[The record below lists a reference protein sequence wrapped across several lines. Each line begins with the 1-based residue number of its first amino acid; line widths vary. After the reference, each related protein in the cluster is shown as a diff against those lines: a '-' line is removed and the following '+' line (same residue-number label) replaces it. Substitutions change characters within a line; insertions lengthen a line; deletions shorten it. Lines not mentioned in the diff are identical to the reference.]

1 MPLINLKHAE
11 TFVEGLDHPEGVAL
25 GPDGRIY
32 AGGEAGQVYRIDYE
46 KHDEKRSVEAYANTG
61 GLNLGMALDAAAN
74 LYMCTAD
81 RGAVYKVT
89 PAGEVSQYS
98 AGTVERP
105 MTTPN
110 YPAFDAQGNL
120 YVTNSGSWYGNDG
133 CIYCVAPDGT
143 TAVIDTENS
152 QFPNGCAVSPDGQHL
167 YVAMSLSP
175 PQVIRFPIED
185 GRRVGPTETVVE
197 LPRVVPD
204 GLAFCTD
211 GSLLISCYRPDT
223 VLRVLP
229 NGDLTVLMDDYEGTI
244 LGAPTNVCFGGP
256 DLTVLFW
263 ANLGRWHLGMNAHT
277 GLQGARLF
285 YPDIRPAQA

>member
-25 GPDGRIY
+25 GPDGNIY
-32 AGGEAGQVYRIDYE
+32 AGGEAGQVYRINYE
-46 KHDEKRSVEAYANTG
+46 ERSVEEYANTG
-61 GLNLGMALDAAAN
+61 GLNLGMALDAEAN

-81 RGAVYKVT
+81 RGAVFKVT
-89 PAGEVSQYS
+89 PSGEVSEYS
-98 AGTVERP
+98 SGTEDRP

-110 YPAFDAQGNL
+110 YPAFDKQGNL
-120 YVTNSGSWYGNDG
+120 YATNSGSWYGNDG

-143 TAVIDTENS
+143 TAVIDSENS
-152 QFPNGCAVSPDGQHL
+152 QFPNGCAVSPDGQYL

-175 PQVIRFPIED
+175 PQIIRFPIED
-185 GRRVGPTETVVE
+185 GRKVGPTETIVE
-197 LPRVVPD
+197 LPHVVPD

-211 GSLLISCYRPDT
+211 GSFLISCYRPDT
-223 VLRVLP
+223 ILRVLP
-229 NGDLTVLMDDYEGTI
+229 SGDLTVLMDDYEGTI

-256 DLTVLFW
+256 GMSVLFW
-263 ANLGRWHLGMNAHT
+263 ANLGRWHLGLNAHT

-285 YPDIRPAQA
+285 YPDISSA

>member
-25 GPDGRIY
+25 GPDGNIY
-32 AGGEAGQVYRIDYE
+32 AGGEAGQVYRINNE
-46 KHDEKRSVEAYANTG
+46 ERSVEEYANTG
-61 GLNLGMALDAAAN
+61 GLNLGMALDAEAN
-74 LYMCTAD
+74 LYVCTAD
-81 RGAVYKVT
+81 RGAVFKVT
-89 PAGEVSQYS
+89 PTGEVSVYS
-98 AGTVERP
+98 SGTEERP

-143 TAVIDTENS
+143 TAVIDSENS
-152 QFPNGCAVSPDGQHL
+152 QFPNGCAVSPDGQYL

-175 PQVIRFPIED
+175 PQIIRFPIED
-185 GRRVGPTETVVE
+185 GRKVGPTETIVE
-197 LPRVVPD
+197 LPHVVPD

-211 GSLLISCYRPDT
+211 GSFLISCYRPDT
-223 VLRVLP
+223 ILRVLP
-229 NGDLTVLMDDYEGTI
+229 SGDLTVLMDDYEGTI

-256 DLTVLFW
+256 GMSVLFW
-263 ANLGRWHLGMNAHT
+263 ANLGRWHLGLNAHT

-285 YPDIRPAQA
+285 YPDISSA

>member
-25 GPDGRIY
+25 GPDDNIY
-32 AGGEAGQVYRIDYE
+32 AGGEAGQVYRINYE
-46 KHDEKRSVEAYANTG
+46 ERSVEEYANTG
-61 GLNLGMALDAAAN
+61 GLNLGMALDAEAN

-81 RGAVYKVT
+81 RGTVFKVT
-89 PAGEVSQYS
+89 PTGEVSEYS
-98 AGTVERP
+98 SGTEERP

-133 CIYCVAPDGT
+133 CIYCVEPDGT
-143 TAVIDTENS
+143 TAVIDSENS
-152 QFPNGCAVSPDGQHL
+152 QFPNGCAVSPDGQYLH
-167 YVAMSLSP
+167 VAMSLSP
-175 PQVIRFPIED
+175 PQIIRFPIED
-185 GRRVGPTETVVE
+185 GRKVGPTETIVE
-197 LPRVVPD
+197 LPHIVPD

-211 GSLLISCYRPDT
+211 GSFLISCYRPDT
-223 VLRVLP
+223 ILRVLP

-256 DLTVLFW
+256 DMSVLFW
-263 ANLGRWHLGMNAHT
+263 ANLGRWHLGLNAHT

-285 YPDIRPAQA
+285 YPDISSA